1 MRFIYFVFLIG
12 SLLIFQSTLV
22 PMILPG
28 WYLVGVDL
36 ALIPVIHFALTRGT
50 LSGMM
55 TGALVGY
62 MQDAMT
68 GGVLGINGVTKVVAG
83 YTGGVLKEKLF
94 VRGIGHRAISVSG
107 AVIFSILS
115 KFAVLALF
123 GQAGP
128 SIVSPFLFWAFLG
141 NTILALGFHALL
153 SRFEIASGIRQEEE
167 LSLGD

>member
-1 MRFIYFVFLIG
+1 MRFIYFVFLVG
-12 SLLIFQSTLV
+12 FVLVLQSTLV

-28 WYLVGVDL
+28 WFLAGVDL

-62 MQDAMT
+62 LQDAMT
-68 GGVLGINGVTKVVAG
+68 GGVLGINGVAKIVAG
-83 YTGGVLKEKLF
+83 YTGGVLKETLF
-94 VRGIGHRAISVSG
+94 VRGIGHRATSVAG
-107 AVIFSILS
+107 AVLFSILS

-123 GQAGP
+123 GQARP
-128 SIVSPFLFWAFLG
+128 SVFSPFLLWAFLG
-141 NTILALGFHALL
+141 NSILALGFHVLL
-153 SRFEIASGIRQEEE
+153 SRFEVVSGIRQEEE

>member
-1 MRFIYFVFLIG
+1 MRFIYFVFLVG
-12 SLLIFQSTLV
+12 SLLVFQSTLV
-22 PMILPG
+22 PMILPA
-28 WYLVGVDL
+28 WFLAGVDL

-62 MQDAMT
+62 LQDAMT
-68 GGVLGINGVTKVVAG
+68 GGVLGINGVAKIVAG
-83 YTGGVLKEKLF
+83 FTGGVLKEKLF

-107 AVIFSILS
+107 AVLLSILS

-123 GQAGP
+123 GQARP
-128 SIVSPFLFWAFLG
+128 SVVSPFLLWAFLG
-141 NTILALGFHALL
+141 NAILALGFHALL
-153 SRFEIASGIRQEEE
+153 SRFELVSGIRQEEE